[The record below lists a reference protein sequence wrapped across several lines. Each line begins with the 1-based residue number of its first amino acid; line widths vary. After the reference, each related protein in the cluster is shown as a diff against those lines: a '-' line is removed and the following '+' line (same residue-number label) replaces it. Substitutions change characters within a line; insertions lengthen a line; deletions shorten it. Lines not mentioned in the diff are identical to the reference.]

1 MRNLTIFPNRRATLV
16 FALFILLLGALN
28 VYARD
33 INVEGDCSLRDAIEA
48 ANENKKKDGCVAG
61 SGPSDTIILKS
72 HVNVGRPLPEIT
84 TDIVISGNGRMLT
97 FGDYPAFV
105 VDDASLT
112 LGHLHVRFRRLRTD
126 RLLKISDGTLTLD
139 NTVFHDCNG
148 GMSAD
153 DSSIKLLGNSIVCG
167 HPRDT
172 IQAWFGMYPPAPS
185 TCEALTGATV
195 TLNPGSG
202 AECQKVGAAGIGNQ
216 SLVDG
221 GFIDAV
227 DIWSYVGPGV
237 QICFPHIGS
246 LVFLDAATAPRA
258 ASTLQSYSSGGMTC
272 ASVDRPGTVVLMPGQ
287 PTGAAPPA
295 AEPAPAPAVSAP
307 APAASQPVVEGCPIH
322 TTGHLKLRAQP
333 SLNAEVLGYVLRGST
348 LGALGRTTY
357 WFQVS
362 YQGQTGWI
370 GSRYVSNVG
379 NC

>member
-1 MRNLTIFPNRRATLV
+1 MHNLTIFPGRRVTFV
-16 FALFILLLGALN
+16 VALFILLLGALN

-61 SGPSDTIILKS
+61 SGPSDTIVLKN
-72 HVNVGRPLPEIT
+72 HVQLSRPLPTIT
-84 TDIVISGNGRMLT
+84 SDIVIAGNGRMVT
-97 FGDYPAFV
+97 FGDHPAFV

-112 LGHLHVRFRRLRTD
+112 LGHLHVRFRTLRTG
-126 RLLKISDGTLTLD
+126 RLLEITDGKLTLD

-153 DSSIKLLGNSIVCG
+153 DSVIDLLGNSIVCG
-167 HPRDT
+167 HSQSV
-172 IQAWFGMYPPAPS
+172 IKAWFGIYPPPPS

-202 AECQKVGAAGIGNQ
+202 AECQKVDAVGIGNQ
-216 SLVDG
+216 SVVDA

-246 LVFLDAATAPRA
+246 LVFLDAATAPRTL
-258 ASTLQSYSSGGMTC
+258 STMQSYSSGGMTC

-287 PTGAAPPA
+287 PTSTAPPA
-295 AEPAPAPAVSAP
+295 ADPAPAPADTAP
-307 APAASQPVVEGCPIH
+307 TPAVSQPIVEGCPIH
-322 TTGHLKLRAQP
+322 TTGHLKLRSQP
-333 SLNAEVLGYVLRGST
+333 SLNAEVLGYVLRGSN
-348 LGALGRTTY
+348 LGALSRTTY

-370 GSRYVSNVG
+370 GGRYVNNVG